1 MGSVIER
8 LIVKNRVLF
17 KAALFEVI
25 AKRREQLLHELEEV
39 EKKIK
44 EFEEKYGV
52 KFEDFEEN
60 LPDNFEAHEV
70 WMDWK
75 SLVETRKAIE
85 KELNEIDEVRRELTE
100 EI

>member
-1 MGSVIER
+1 MSSVIEKF
-8 LIVKNRVLF
+8 IVRNRVLF

-25 AKRREQLLHELEEV
+25 AKRCEQLLHELEEV

-85 KELNEIDEVRRELTE
+85 EELNEIDEVRRGLTE

>member
-1 MGSVIER
+1 MSSVIEKF
-8 LIVKNRVLF
+8 IVRNRVLF

-25 AKRREQLLHELEEV
+25 AKRCEQLLHELEEV

-52 KFEDFEEN
+52 KFEDFEKN
-60 LPDNFEAHEV
+60 LPDSFEAHEI

-85 KELNEIDEVRRELTE
+85 EELNEIDEVRRGLTE

>member
-1 MGSVIER
+1 MSSVIEKFLVR
-8 LIVKNRVLF
+8 NRVLF
-17 KAALFEVI
+17 KATLFEVI

-52 KFEDFEEN
+52 RFEDFEKN
-60 LPDNFEAHEV
+60 LPDNFEAHEI

-85 KELNEIDEVRRELTE
+85 EELNEIDEVRRGLTE

>member
-1 MGSVIER
+1 MSSVIEKF
-8 LIVKNRVLF
+8 IVRNRVLF

-25 AKRREQLLHELEEV
+25 AKRCEQLLHELEEV

-52 KFEDFEEN
+52 KFEDFEKN
-60 LPDNFEAHEV
+60 LPDSFEAHEI

-75 SLVETRKAIE
+75 SLVETRKAVE
-85 KELNEIDEVRRELTE
+85 EELNEIEEVRRELTE

>member
-1 MGSVIER
+1 MSSVIEKFLVR
-8 LIVKNRVLF
+8 NRVLF
-17 KAALFEVI
+17 KATLFEVI

-52 KFEDFEEN
+52 RFEDFEKN

-85 KELNEIDEVRRELTE
+85 EELNEIDEVRRGLTE